1 MIQDR
6 FQRRRK
12 RGNERVLIGV
22 VILAAAV
29 LILMRNLGFPF
40 PWYMFTWPMILI
52 VVGLVQGIRDRFT
65 NHNWWVITLVGVFFL
80 ATKIY
85 PEFRFSDFFWPV
97 ILGAIGIAVL
107 LNRGGRKRGMETDN
121 FIKTDDSFSGT
132 GSFSSATAENISA
145 DGELVDAAAVF
156 GSVKKNIYAKN
167 FKGGEVVAVFGGA
180 EINLMNADFTGEIKL
195 EIVNVFGGTTLF
207 VPANWQ
213 IRTEAAAILGAIED
227 KRREPASVTADK
239 VLVLDGFV
247 MFGGIDIKSA

>member
-1 MIQDR
+1 MIRDR

-12 RGNERVLIGV
+12 KVNERVLIGV

-52 VVGLVQGIRDRFT
+52 VVGLVHGIRDRFT

-80 ATKIY
+80 VTKIY

-107 LNRGGRKRGMETDN
+107 LNRGGRKRITEHDS
-121 FIKTDDSFSGT
+121 FINTGESFSGT
-132 GSFSSATAENISA
+132 GTSSTAENISA
-145 DGELVDAAAVF
+145 DGEVVDAAAVF
-156 GSVKKNIYAKN
+156 GSVKKNIYSKN

-227 KRREPASVTADK
+227 KRREPAAVTADK
-239 VLVLDGFV
+239 VLVLEGFV